1 MPRIKL
7 HVAQW
12 GYKEILLS
20 LRLFV
25 TGQSILGNYQ
35 GKLSHFL
42 SEAYNLNHATF
53 LNSARAG
60 IYFSL
65 LAMKEKK
72 IDANEVII
80 PQYICQS
87 VIDIIES
94 AGLKVVKAKVGED
107 LLLDISSVE
116 ASICQQTLAVLMV
129 HMYGKIADIDTLS
142 SLCKKKNVFLID
154 DAAQT
159 AGEYHEGKMLGTFGD
174 SGVISFSQ
182 SKTITTG
189 VKASG
194 GILLCNNK
202 NLQPRI
208 TQLTSNL
215 EQSVSRLPAFVHFVM
230 YFLLQGVWRKLD
242 YYISRIS
249 TKLKNKRKDYYSPIT
264 NISNLDAAIAL
275 LQYKKLTENKK
286 NIINSLVYYKKLIG
300 EFKSISAPQLCLENS
315 FLTRLVLRSHV
326 IAPDNLATYLNQR
339 GIITRFAYQSGSKPY
354 NGSPDSGLLEIPLV
368 GVSIDEINFIVSTI
382 VEAEKE
388 LA

>member
-7 HVAQW
+7 QVAQW
-12 GYKEILLS
+12 GSKEIFLS
-20 LRLFV
+20 LRLFI
-25 TGQSILGNYQ
+25 TGRSILGKYQ

-42 SEAYNLNHATF
+42 SATYGLNHATF

-72 IDANEVII
+72 TEANEVII

-116 ASICQQTLAVLMV
+116 ASICKQTLAVLMV
-129 HMYGKIADIDTLS
+129 HMYGKISEIDYLT
-142 SLCKKKNVFLID
+142 SLCKQRNVFLID

-159 AGEYHEGKMLGTFGD
+159 AGQYHEGKTLGSFGD
-174 SGVISFSQ
+174 TGVISFSQ

-202 NLQPRI
+202 SLQPRL
-208 TQLTSNL
+208 TQLTSDL
-215 EQSVSRLPAFVHFVM
+215 GKSASRLPVFVHFVM
-230 YFLLQGVWRKLD
+230 YFLLQGVWRSLD
-242 YYISRIS
+242 YYISRIN
-249 TKLKNKRKDYYSPIT
+249 TKLKNKRKDYYTPIT
-264 NISNLDAAIAL
+264 KISNLDAAIAL

-286 NIINSLVYYKKLIG
+286 NIVDNLVYYTQHIG
-300 EFKSISAPQLCLENS
+300 ELKSISAPQLCVANK

-326 IAPDNLATYLNQR
+326 ISPNNLATYLNQR
-339 GIITRFAYQSGSKPY
+339 GISTRFAYQSGSKPY
-354 NGSPDSGLLEIPLV
+354 DGFPDSGLLEIPLV
-368 GVSIDEINFIVSTI
+368 GVSINEMTFIVNTLI
-382 VEAEKE
+382 EAEKE

>member
-7 HVAQW
+7 QVAQW
-12 GYKEILLS
+12 SYNEILLS
-20 LRLFV
+20 LRLFI
-25 TGQSILGNYQ
+25 TGRSILGNYQ
-35 GKLSHFL
+35 GELSHFL
-42 SEAYNLNHATF
+42 SETYDLNHATF

-65 LAMKEKK
+65 LAMKEEN
-72 IDANEVII
+72 IGANEVII

-116 ASICQQTLAVLMV
+116 TSICEQTLAVLMV
-129 HMYGKIADIDTLS
+129 HMYGKVSEIDSLS
-142 SLCKKKNVFLID
+142 CLCKKRNVFLID

-159 AGEYHEGKMLGTFGD
+159 AGEFHGGKTLGSFGD
-174 SGVISFSQ
+174 TGVISFSQ

-202 NLQPRI
+202 SLQPRL

-215 EQSVSRLPAFVHFVM
+215 EKSVSRLPAFVHFVM
-230 YFLLQGVWRKLD
+230 YYLLQGVWRSLD
-242 YYISRIS
+242 YYISRVS

-275 LQYKKLTENKK
+275 LQYKNLTKNKK
-286 NIINSLVYYKKLIG
+286 NIIDRLAYYKKLIG

-326 IAPDNLATYLNQR
+326 ISPNHLATYLSQR

-354 NGSPDSGLLEIPLV
+354 DGSPDSGLLEVPLV
-368 GVSIDEINFIVSTI
+368 GVSIDEINFIASTI